1 MTHAG
6 SNLRSSK
13 STGSWEEDD
22 IISLYAKAAGS
33 KPGDVVA
40 SLCRG
45 AVGDSSGMHGD
56 PAAAGPWLQTDLKLI
71 DKLANCFTCDAVPCG
86 VSLAR

>member
-45 AVGDSSGMHGD
+45 AVGDSSGMH
-56 PAAAGPWLQTDLKLI
+56 
-71 DKLANCFTCDAVPCG
+71 LAIRQ
-86 VSLAR
+86 LADRGYKPT

>member
-1 MTHAG
+1 LTHAG

-13 STGSWEEDD
+13 STGPWEEDD

-45 AVGDSSGMHGD
+45 AVGDSSRMHGD
-56 PAAAGPWLQTDLKLI
+56 RAPWLQTALKLI